1 MSPIKPHIFRAYD
14 IRGIAMPKNDTPTG
28 STGSNSA
35 TTHDIDLT
43 PLSSYI
49 IGIATGEYLTE
60 NFGPHQKIIVGRDN
74 RLTGESLQKAFIHG
88 LEESKCIV
96 TNIGLA
102 TSPMVYWGTCALPF
116 DAGINITASHNPKEY
131 NGIKI
136 VGKGAHSICGDELQ
150 KILAMSQAIYEEKTA
165 AIAIATADSA
175 STNQQNIYAE
185 PTNTL
190 PEQSIAQE
198 YLEDLLHRAHPSK
211 GAPWGTLQRPLKI
224 VIDAGNATAGAFAPT
239 LFRKFG
245 CEVIELYCDLD
256 GNYPHH
262 EANPEEAKNMQDLG
276 NKVRETGA
284 ACGIAFD
291 GDGDRTG
298 IVDEKGRHHSADY
311 LLLLLAK
318 DLLKRMPESQIVFD
332 VKVSQ
337 LLISGIREANG
348 VPVMSKTGH
357 SFIESKMKE
366 IKSPLGG
373 EISGHF
379 FFGEN
384 YYGFDDAFLA
394 ALRLLSIFSQSDKPV
409 SQHFDELPKMSTTP
423 EFKLRCPDDKKFEI
437 VQKITDHFTKL
448 YPCITLDGVRVN
460 FDTSS
465 WGAIRCSNTSPN
477 LTARLEAPTNERL
490 AAITKIFI
498 EELKKYPEIDTRSL
512 GEVLSDP
519 VL

>member
-1 MSPIKPHIFRAYD
+1 MSIINPHIFRAYD
-14 IRGIAMPKNDTPTG
+14 IRGIAMSET
-28 STGSNSA
+28 A
-35 TTHDIDLT
+35 IDLT
-43 PLSSYI
+43 PLSTYI
-49 IGIATGEYLTE
+49 IGIATGKYLLE
-60 NFGPHQKIIVGRDN
+60 NFGKKILVGRDN
-74 RLTGESLQKAFIHG
+74 RITGESLQKAFIHG
-88 LEESKCIV
+88 LQEAGCEV
-96 TNIGLA
+96 TNAGLC
-102 TSPMVYWGTCALPF
+102 TSPMVYWGTCALAY

-150 KILAMSQAIYEEKTA
+150 KILSLAQKIYQEKVSTA
-165 AIAIATADSA
+165 KSESA
-175 STNQQNIYAE
+175 ESIYLE
-185 PTNTL
+185 PQTSP
-190 PEQSIAQE
+190 PEQSIADD
-198 YLEDLLHRAHPSK
+198 YLEDLLHRAQL
-211 GAPWGTLQRPLKI
+211 GRPLKI
-224 VIDAGNATAGAFAPT
+224 VIDAGNATTGAFAPT

-245 CEVIELYCDLD
+245 CSVTELYCDLD

-262 EANPEEAKNMQDLG
+262 EANPEEAKNMRDLAKKVIETKSDLG
-276 NKVRETGA
+276 V
-284 ACGIAFD
+284 AFD
-291 GDGDRTG
+291 GDGDRAG

-318 DLLKRMPESQIVFD
+318 DLLARMPESQIVFD

-337 LLISGIREANG
+337 LLISGIREAKG
-348 VPVMSKTGH
+348 IPVMSKTGH

-366 IKSPLGG
+366 INSPLGG

-394 ALRLLSIFSQSDKPV
+394 ALRLLTIFSQSDKPV

-423 EFKLRCPDDKKFEI
+423 EYKLHCPDDKKFTI
-437 VQKITDHFTKL
+437 VQNITDHFTKL

-477 LTARLEAPTNERL
+477 LTTRLEAPTDERL
-490 AAITKIFI
+490 TAIKNIFI
-498 EELKKYPEIDTRSL
+498 EELKKYPEID
-512 GEVLSDP
+512 LSNMQS
-519 VL
+519 